1 MMDRNTPPA
10 ITDIADLRIPEVKS
24 SRLSNGTKLNVI
36 ADGTQPVVQLVML
49 WEGGYAEAPNP
60 AIAQLVSD
68 AVREG
73 SATMSADTIEE
84 IIDYNGAAWRTNT
97 STHFS
102 SVSVNV
108 MSDKLLAIL
117 PVILDMAY
125 HPAFP
130 ADRIDRLR
138 QRIIAAR
145 KVQLE
150 RVEVLAQEA
159 ATHYLAG
166 ENHYLT
172 RNVEERD
179 VVNATVE
186 DLRCWHART
195 YTPSGLAVF
204 LAGDVSD
211 QLAADVAA
219 MLENVPGTQQ
229 HPVKI
234 VAPLA
239 PTPTP
244 SPHYIIKEGALQ
256 SAVNITIPT
265 IGRQHPDYASL
276 RLAIFAL
283 GGYFG
288 SRLMSNIRERLGLT
302 YGISSALCGYV
313 EGGAMVITAS
323 TSPDNV
329 PQLIDETINEVKNMI
344 ANPIGDN
351 ELQRIVSGFFTQLA
365 TVLDTP
371 FGIADFVMSAYQN
384 NAPDN
389 YFAQQVQ
396 AVQRFTPRVAADMI
410 ERHIDI
416 SRAII
421 TVAGPKC

>member
-10 ITDIADLRIPEVKS
+10 ITDIADLRMPEVKS
-24 SRLSNGTKLNVI
+24 SRLSNGTMLNVI

-49 WEGGYAEAPNP
+49 WDGGYAEAPNP

-102 SVSVNV
+102 TISVNV
-108 MSDKLLAIL
+108 MSDKLPEIL
-117 PVILDMAY
+117 PAILDMAY

-159 ATHYLAG
+159 ATRYLAG
-166 ENHYLT
+166 DNHYLT

-179 VVNATVE
+179 VANATVE

-211 QLAADVAA
+211 QLADAVAT
-219 MLENVPGTQQ
+219 MLENASASQQ
-229 HPVKI
+229 HSEKI
-234 VAPLA
+234 VTPLV

-276 RLAIFAL
+276 RLAIYAL

-329 PQLIDETINEVKNMI
+329 PQLIAETMSEVKNMI
-344 ANPIGDN
+344 ANPIGDS
-351 ELQRIVSGFFTQLA
+351 ELKRVISGFFTQLA

-371 FGIADFVMSAYQN
+371 FGIADFVMSSYQN
-384 NAPDN
+384 NAPAD
-389 YFAQQVQ
+389 YFAQQVW
-396 AVQRFTPRVAADMI
+396 AVKQFTPQVAADMI
-410 ERHIDI
+410 ARHIDI
-416 SRAII
+416 SQAII